1 MKKTMMTMLGV
12 ALLMSSCGTYTAEG
26 AYVGAQFGTIL
37 GSAVGGISGGWRGSD
52 IGAVVGMAGGAV
64 VGAAIGQAADQKA
77 EERAEV
83 YRRERMERMERRAE
97 RQQEPYGAIDSDD
110 SGFDAAGGGDD
121 RVDFGISG
129 PSGEAPSV
137 SAPKEVP
144 SVSAPNDGSSVSV
157 EDLQNHRPQIE
168 LCNIRIVGNSQS
180 GVLRAGEQCRVVFEI
195 MNRTRHTLMD
205 IQPIV
210 EELSGNKHLHISPN
224 LHIESIAPGTGV
236 RYTATIKADK
246 RLKDGQAVLR
256 IAVAHHNR
264 EQESQTQQFTLQ
276 TLKH

>member
-52 IGAVVGMAGGAV
+52 IGAIVGMAGGAV
-64 VGAAIGQAADQKA
+64 VGAAIGQAAEQKA
-77 EERAEV
+77 EERTEV
-83 YRRERMERMERRAE
+83 YRRERMERRAE
-97 RQQEPYGAIDSDD
+97 RQLPDDTVSIDD
-110 SGFDAAGGGDD
+110 SGFDATGGGDD

-129 PSGEAPSV
+129 PSGETPSI
-137 SAPKEVP
+137 A
-144 SVSAPNDGSSVSV
+144 APNDVSSASV
-157 EDLQNHRPQIE
+157 EDLKRHRPQIE
-168 LCNIRIVGNSQS
+168 LCNIRFVGNRQA
-180 GVLRAGEQCRVVFEI
+180 GVLYAGEQCKVVFEI
-195 MNRTRHTLMD
+195 MNRSRHTLMD
-205 IQPIV
+205 VQPMV
-210 EELSGNKHLHISPN
+210 DELTGNKHLHISPN

-246 RLKDGQAVLR
+246 RLKDGQAILR
-256 IAVAHHNR
+256 IAVAHHQH

-276 TLKH
+276 TYRR